1 MIVAQRKGIEEV
13 KKMVE
18 GKSRILIAGCGTCV
32 AVCMAGGEREVSILA
47 SMLRMAVKLDSG
59 RDIEVAEITMERQCD
74 REFIEP
80 FDKQMRGY
88 EAVISTACGIGI
100 QFLAEY
106 LGDIPVVPGVNTKF
120 LGSNEGGGTWFERCR
135 ACGECVLGE
144 TGGICPITIC
154 AKNLLNGPCGG
165 TNKGKCEVDKD
176 KDCAWTL
183 IYQRLEKLGAL
194 DNIRKIFP
202 PKNYHA
208 QTHPSRMI
216 HEAYQKEEK
225 K

>member
-18 GKSRILIAGCGTCV
+18 GKYRILIAGCGTCV

-59 RDIEVAEITMERQCD
+59 RDIEIAEITMERQCD

-80 FDKQMRGY
+80 FDKQLRDCD
-88 EAVISTACGIGI
+88 AVISTACGIGV
-100 QFLAEY
+100 QFLADY
-106 LGDIPVVPGVNTKF
+106 LGDIAVVPGVNTKF

-202 PKNYHA
+202 PKNHHA

-216 HEAYQKEEK
+216 HEAYK
-225 K
+225 KD

>member
-32 AVCMAGGEREVSILA
+32 AVCMAGGEREVGILA

-59 RDIEVAEITMERQCD
+59 RDSEVTEITMERQCD

-80 FDKQMRGY
+80 FDKQLRDCD
-88 EAVISTACGIGI
+88 AVISTACGIGV
-100 QFLAEY
+100 QFLADY

-120 LGSNEGGGTWFERCR
+120 LGSNEGGGTWSERCR

-154 AKNLLNGPCGG
+154 AKSLLNGPCGG

-183 IYQRLEKLGAL
+183 IYRRLEKLGAL

-202 PKNYHA
+202 PKNHHA

-216 HEAYQKEEK
+216 HEAYK
-225 K
+225 KD

>member
-59 RDIEVAEITMERQCD
+59 RDIEVVEITTERQCD

-100 QFLAEY
+100 QFLADF

-120 LGSNEGGGTWFERCR
+120 LGSNEGEIGR
-135 ACGECVLGE
+135 AHV
-144 TGGICPITIC
+144 
-154 AKNLLNGPCGG
+154 
-165 TNKGKCEVDKD
+165 
-176 KDCAWTL
+176 
-183 IYQRLEKLGAL
+183 
-194 DNIRKIFP
+194 
-202 PKNYHA
+202 
-208 QTHPSRMI
+208 
-216 HEAYQKEEK
+216 
-225 K
+225 

>member
-1 MIVAQRKGIEEV
+1 MIVAERKGIQEI
-13 KKMVE
+13 KQMVE
-18 GKSRILIAGCGTCV
+18 QYSKILVAGCGTCV

-47 SMLRMAVKLDSG
+47 SMLRMAFK
-59 RDIEVAEITMERQCD
+59 IENGKEVEIGEITMERQCD

-80 FDKQMRGY
+80 FEKQMREY
-88 EAVISTACGIGI
+88 EVVISTACGIGI
-100 QFLAEY
+100 QFLSDF
-106 LGDIPVVPGVNTKF
+106 LGDIRVFPGVNTKF
-120 LGSNEGGGTWFERCR
+120 LGSNEGEGTWFERCR

-144 TGGICPITIC
+144 TGGICPITLC

-165 TNKGKCEVDKD
+165 TNKGKCEVDKE

-183 IYQRLEKLGAL
+183 IYRRLEKLGGL
-194 DNIRKIFP
+194 DSIRRIFP

-216 HEAYQKEEK
+216 HEAYK
-225 K
+225 KD